1 MLLLNALIKYIAGVV
16 LVGVMVFLPAGKL
29 NYPLGWLFMGLLF
42 IPMLIMGTVMLI
54 KAPALL
60 EKRLDSKEKRGPQSK
75 LVAFT
80 GLVFIAS
87 FAVSGLDARF
97 GLSHMPVWAVV
108 AASVVFLC
116 AYAMYAEVMREN
128 AYLSRTVKV
137 EKDQQLIDTGL
148 YGIIRHP
155 MYTAAI
161 FMFVS
166 VPVILGSVPGLCI
179 MLLFPAAM
187 VMRLTDEEKLLE
199 KELRGYTE
207 YKSKV
212 RYRLIP
218 HIW

>member
-1 MLLLNALIKYIAGVV
+1 MLPLNTLIKYIAGVA
-16 LVGVMVFLPAGKL
+16 LVGVMVFLPAGRL
-29 NYPLGWLFMGLLF
+29 DYPLGWLFMGLLF
-42 IPMLIMGTVMLI
+42 IPMLIMGVVMLI

-75 LVAFT
+75 IVAFT

-87 FAVSGLDARF
+87 FVVSGLDTRF
-97 GLSHMPVWAVV
+97 GWSRMPVWAVI
-108 AASVVFLC
+108 AASVIFLC

-137 EKDQQLIDTGL
+137 EEGQQLVDTGL

-161 FMFVS
+161 FMFIS
-166 VPVILGSVPGLCI
+166 IPVILGSVPGLCI

-187 VMRLTDEEKLLE
+187 IIRLLDEEKLLE
-199 KELRGYTE
+199 KELAGYTE
-207 YKSKV
+207 YKQRV

-218 HIW
+218 YIW